1 MNLDE
6 MTKRQNALIK
16 DYCVSCN
23 QPLTQGAA
31 FCEHCGPP
39 ILPGDSPE
47 SGMSF
52 WKTMRIIS
60 LLTLVFAVLVAYKM
74 NWNYQAFFGSVMET
88 PVEEKAQEISEDEDY
103 HLVHYVNVSFA
114 NIREKPS
121 KQSKI
126 VGGAGKGERLVIL
139 EKGEHWSQVDL
150 GGKKGWV
157 ATRLLSSS
165 IE

>member
-1 MNLDE
+1 
-6 MTKRQNALIK
+6 
-16 DYCVSCN
+16 
-23 QPLTQGAA
+23 
-31 FCEHCGPP
+31 
-39 ILPGDSPE
+39 
-47 SGMSF
+47 MSF
-52 WKTMRIIS
+52 WQAMKIIS

-74 NWNYQAFFGSVMET
+74 NWDYQAFFGGIMET
-88 PVEEKAQEISEDEDY
+88 QVEEKAQDIPEDEDY